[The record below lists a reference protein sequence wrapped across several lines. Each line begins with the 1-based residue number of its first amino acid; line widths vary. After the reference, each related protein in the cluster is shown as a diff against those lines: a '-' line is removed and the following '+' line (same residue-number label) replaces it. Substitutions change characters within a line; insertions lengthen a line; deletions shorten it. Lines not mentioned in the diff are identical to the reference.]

1 MDYTVLYSYN
11 FSFTTSYMYIA
22 ILKHCLSQNISILQT
37 VVLQISFK
45 NILTKSSITSSDVGL
60 HLYLIF
66 EYPTYHGLTTYVHE
80 SLIPIELRNLFDI
93 IHVFKCTA
101 YCYRIIYLDIKVC
114 HIHVLRHGD

>member
-1 MDYTVLYSYN
+1 MSQYLNGLSYVMIQLCGCYTS
-11 FSFTTSYMYIA
+11 SFTTSYMYIA

-45 NILTKSSITSSDVGL
+45 NILTKSSITSGDVGQ

-80 SLIPIELRNLFDI
+80 PLIMQ
-93 IHVFKCTA
+93 H
-101 YCYRIIYLDIKVC
+101 
-114 HIHVLRHGD
+114 

>member
-1 MDYTVLYSYN
+1 MPYLLFVCQYFNGLSYVMTQFAMLLHQYSYN

-22 ILKHCLSQNISILQT
+22 ILKHYLSQNNSILQT
-37 VVLQISFK
+37 VVLKILFK

-80 SLIPIELRNLFDI
+80 PLIMHHP
-93 IHVFKCTA
+93 
-101 YCYRIIYLDIKVC
+101 
-114 HIHVLRHGD
+114 